1 MPVLLSSSSACTV
14 SLPLASPSMPLPL
27 RPPQILINF
36 DYESCPEP
44 TPIWQIDAHRRDIS
58 TCHIS
63 WLPVMDSHRKTLL
76 AGQEDA
82 HSVDS
87 VGYVFKM
94 YEGRASQY
102 YSSALER
109 VVADLSLKTQPVTS
123 ISAPLHIL
131 VDSNKRPGLAS
142 VSAPVRTNEKVV
154 YCSGYTIS
162 GRACRLRQ
170 GTASGKSEKWF
181 CHHHINSVHAFR
193 AFSSRNRKRSN
204 SLACIPRF
212 ELDRISPM
220 RLPEFIPAYLELTSQ
235 AALKV
240 QMMQPISLDAPVG
253 RTSFP
258 VKTLKKMVAKPPTKT
273 RSITSC

>member
-1 MPVLLSSSSACTV
+1 MLILLILWA
-14 SLPLASPSMPLPL
+14 PL
-27 RPPQILINF
+27 RGPWQT
-36 DYESCPEP
+36 CPSRLSRSL
-44 TPIWQIDAHRRDIS
+44 QFRRLCTFS
-58 TCHIS
+58 LTA
-63 WLPVMDSHRKTLL
+63 T
-76 AGQEDA
+76 
-82 HSVDS
+82 SVR
-87 VGYVFKM
+87 VWPAFL
-94 YEGRASQY
+94 RRF
-102 YSSALER
+102 ER
-109 VVADLSLKTQPVTS
+109 TK
-123 ISAPLHIL
+123 
-131 VDSNKRPGLAS
+131 K
-142 VSAPVRTNEKVV
+142 KVV

-258 VKTLKKMVAKPPTKT
+258 VKTLEKMVAKPPTKT

>member
-1 MPVLLSSSSACTV
+1 
-14 SLPLASPSMPLPL
+14 
-27 RPPQILINF
+27 
-36 DYESCPEP
+36 
-44 TPIWQIDAHRRDIS
+44 
-58 TCHIS
+58 
-63 WLPVMDSHRKTLL
+63 MDSHRKTML
-76 AGQEDA
+76 AGQDDA

-109 VVADLSLKTQPVTS
+109 AVADLSLKTQPVTS

-154 YCSGYTIS
+154 YCSGYTTS

-193 AFSSRNRKRSN
+193 AFSVTQSEK
-204 SLACIPRF
+204 I
-212 ELDRISPM
+212 
-220 RLPEFIPAYLELTSQ
+220 EFSGMY
-235 AALKV
+235 
-240 QMMQPISLDAPVG
+240 
-253 RTSFP
+253 TSF
-258 VKTLKKMVAKPPTKT
+258 
-273 RSITSC
+273 